1 MAASA
6 SSIGSRKRKVLTLED
21 RMKVVQRNEK
31 GESCIAIAKS
41 LGVGKTQIQYIVR
54 DKEAIKARWE
64 AGENRSRKTTKLRQS
79 THVSIDEQ
87 VWDWFVDARRR
98 NIPVT
103 GKLIQEKALLISMKE
118 QLEDF
123 QASDGWL
130 RRWKDRHNVH
140 LSCLSGERAD
150 VSEET
155 VVSMIVF
162 PLICHFSIFSFSI
175 SLQYMYFGTVFFCVF
190 ASLCVC

>member
-1 MAASA
+1 
-6 SSIGSRKRKVLTLED
+6 
-21 RMKVVQRNEK
+21 MKVVQRNEK

-150 VSEET
+150 ISEET
-155 VVSMIVF
+155 VNDWKKRLPHLCEGYQAENIFNADETGLYYRALPSRSMVHVF
-162 PLICHFSIFSFSI
+162 RYCIF
-175 SLQYMYFGTVFFCVF
+175 
-190 ASLCVC
+190 LCVC